1 MIDTPLY
8 LRVLR
13 YIKPYNIVIAT
24 ALVCSVLASAVNLY
38 IPQIIG
44 NVIDE
49 VLATKDTTTL
59 NLITASAIVLIILQ
73 GIFMYGQTYLMA
85 YAGQKIVI
93 DIRMAIYRHLQ
104 QLSLLFFET
113 RPIGTVMSYIT
124 NDVAALQVAL
134 VNNIVDFV
142 SNAIML
148 VGSIIF
154 LVYIDWKL
162 SLLMF
167 VTFPFILYTINISGN
182 KLRTKSRTLQERAAD
197 ITAFLQETV
206 LAIRVIKSFSRES
219 YELERFAHENNRN
232 FQAQMKIVQVMAIIT
247 PIINILSTI
256 GITAIIWFGGHE
268 VINGSLTS
276 GSLISFLI
284 YATNLPTPVKR
295 LSNVYGD
302 IQRAMAAAQ
311 RIFEVIDTEPEVNVR
326 GAKDLPSIDGY
337 VTFNNVTF
345 EYEQGKTVLTDIYL
359 EANPGELIALVG
371 PSGAGKT
378 TIANLIPRFYD
389 PTEGSITID
398 NTDIRTVTLQSLR
411 EQIGIVP
418 QETMLFNGT
427 IYQNIVYGNL
437 DASKEDVIAAAKVAN
452 AHEFIMEM
460 PKGYG
465 TPIGERGA
473 QLSGGQRQRIAIA
486 RAVLKNPR
494 ILILDEATSALD
506 TESEA
511 LVQQAL
517 DRLMIGRT
525 SFVIAHRLSTVQ
537 RANLIIV
544 MEKGKIVEY
553 GDHDALVKADGLYS
567 KLYRIQFNS

>member
-1 MIDTPLY
+1 MALY
-8 LRVLR
+8 TRVFQ
-13 YIKPYNIVIAT
+13 YIKPYNFVIIT

-44 NVIDE
+44 NVIDK
-49 VLATKDTTTL
+49 VLATKDTTSL
-59 NLITASAIVLIILQ
+59 NLITVSAIVLIILQ
-73 GIFMYGQTYLMA
+73 GFFMYGQTYLMA
-85 YAGQKIVI
+85 FAAQKIVI
-93 DIRMAIYRHLQ
+93 DIRRAIYQHLQ
-104 QLSLLFFET
+104 KLSLLFFET

-124 NDVAALQVAL
+124 NDVAALQTAL
-134 VNNIVDFV
+134 VNNLIDFV
-142 SNAIML
+142 SNSIVL

-167 VTFPFILYTINISGN
+167 ITFPFILYTINISGN
-182 KLRTKSRTLQERAAD
+182 KLRIKSRNLQERAAD
-197 ITAFLQETV
+197 ITAFLQETI
-206 LAIRVIKSFSRES
+206 LAIRVIKSFSREG
-219 YELERFAHENNRN
+219 YELERFDRENNRN

-247 PIINILSTI
+247 PLINILSTI

-268 VINGSLTS
+268 VINGTLTS

-302 IQRAMAAAQ
+302 IQRALAAAQ
-311 RIFEVIDTEPEVNVR
+311 RIFEIIDTKPEVNLNS
-326 GAKDLPSIDGY
+326 AKDLPTIDGY
-337 VTFNNVTF
+337 VVFSNVTF
-345 EYEQGKTVLTDIYL
+345 GYESDKPVLTNITL
-359 EANPGELIALVG
+359 EAKPGELIALVG

-378 TIANLIPRFYD
+378 TVVNLIPRFYD
-389 PTEGSITID
+389 PVKGSISID
-398 NTDIRTVTLQSLR
+398 NIDIKTVTLQSLR

-418 QETMLFNGT
+418 QETILFNGT
-427 IYQNIVYGNL
+427 IYQNILYGNL
-437 DASKEDVIAAAKVAN
+437 EASNEDITTAAKVAN
-452 AHEFIMEM
+452 AHEFIMQM
-460 PKGYG
+460 PKGYE
-465 TPIGERGA
+465 TPIGERGT

-517 DRLMIGRT
+517 DRLMVGRT

-553 GDHDALVKADGLYS
+553 GDHDTLMKADGLYN
-567 KLYRIQFNS
+567 KLYRIQLTSNES